1 MASPAGPVCRAPPE
15 GRLAPT
21 QTPAPQLDLRCLQPD
36 AGAGEVRLSVVR
48 RAGGAPLMRA
58 LVRMPLSEP
67 EEL

>member
-1 MASPAGPVCRAPPE
+1 
-15 GRLAPT
+15 
-21 QTPAPQLDLRCLQPD
+21 
-36 AGAGEVRLSVVR
+36 VRLSVVR